1 MAIVTRVAADGQKQ
15 ERPIYVEVDNPPTPG
30 ELEEMGDLG
39 ALYDG
44 MKTREGAAE
53 RVLTVARDVYGD
65 GLELA
70 RRCARQAAGRLHDL
84 GEGLTPD
91 EVELQLSIKLD
102 AELGAFLVKSG
113 AEAQLQVT
121 FRWTPGS
128 AS

>member
-1 MAIVTRVAADGQKQ
+1 MAIVTRVAADGQDGQ
-15 ERPIYVEVDNPPTPG
+15 VPLYVEVDTPLAPG
-30 ELEEMGDLG
+30 GLDG
-39 ALYDG
+39 LYDG
-44 MKTREGAAE
+44 IDTRENAAE
-53 RVLTVARDVYGD
+53 RVLAVARDVYDD

-70 RRCARQAAGRLHDL
+70 RRCARQAATRLHDL

-91 EVELQLSIKLD
+91 EIELQLSIKLD

>member
-1 MAIVTRVAADGQKQ
+1 MAIVTRVAADGQDQ
-15 ERPIYVEVDNPPTPG
+15 QVPIYVEVDTAPLPG
-30 ELEEMGDLG
+30 GLADM
-39 ALYDG
+39 YDG
-44 MKTREGAAE
+44 IDTRENAAE
-53 RVLTVARDVYGD
+53 RVLAVARDVYGD